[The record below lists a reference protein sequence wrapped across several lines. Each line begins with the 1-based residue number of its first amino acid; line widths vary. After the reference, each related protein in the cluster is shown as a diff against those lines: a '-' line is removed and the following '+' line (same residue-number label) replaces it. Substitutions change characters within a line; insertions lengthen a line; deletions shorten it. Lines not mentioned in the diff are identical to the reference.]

1 MEDRTKP
8 RLKTI
13 AYLCAMAFCGQTA
26 AADEANAVREV
37 AKAAEKNS
45 EAIATIVV
53 TAERRS
59 QPLQSIPM
67 AIQAFGAEDLERA
80 GVTNVMDLQALTPGV
95 VVTSN
100 SGLGQLYIR
109 GIGSDIV
116 GAGLDGAVAV
126 YVDGVYQSRAASQ
139 LFKFVDVERVE
150 VLKGP
155 QGTLYGRNA
164 TGGAINV
171 ISKGPSRESEG
182 QFDAQLGSFGQREAR
197 GTVSGPLSA
206 GVAYGRLSFLSSKDD
221 GYSNNILL
229 DQRGN
234 SNDMAGV
241 HGALEFT
248 PTPNLGI
255 LFNARY
261 TDTKSAPM
269 LNALYPSVNPLFT
282 TFKAT
287 VISDPFTVKHNA
299 PTYADAT
306 QSSVD
311 GAIKYNLGWARF
323 TSVTSTTT
331 LKGNAYTDIDGTE
344 IPLLNS
350 IPSPESTKYWTQDF
364 TLAST
369 GSGPWEWTALASFL
383 HQTTDWNLNLA
394 IPPSKVVSKNFSA
407 NTVDASGIGGQASYV
422 VGNGFKLTAG
432 ARYSSE
438 TKKIAATSITQ
449 INGVSLPAQNQN
461 DKQTWTAWTP
471 KFVAEYSPAR
481 GLMWFASATKGFKSG
496 GYNTATVGS
505 PAIKPETVVNYEAGV
520 KSAWLNNR
528 VVFNATV
535 FEAKYDEMQ
544 LQFTTKNAAGALVA
558 VTTNAAKATSKGV
571 ELELVAKPMPHL
583 QLAAGAQFL
592 NARFDK
598 FLAANPLNPAAG
610 ILDRAGNPLNRA
622 PDSTFSLSAQY
633 TWPSAFAN
641 KDVTLRADAYN
652 RSRIYYTTFKDPL
665 ASEEL
670 GTLMNAQLSFE
681 PNGARGLYGALFV
694 KNITDKK
701 HTEDILASATAG
713 YISYMAPPRTVGV
726 RIGYRY

>member
-1 MEDRTKP
+1 MGERTKDT
-8 RLKTI
+8 LK
-13 AYLCAMAFCGQTA
+13 AVVCCCALGAFGQAA
-26 AADEANAVREV
+26 AADEPVTTREG
-37 AKAAEKNS
+37 ARAAEKNS

-53 TAERRS
+53 TAERRA
-59 QPLQSIPM
+59 QPLQTVPM
-67 AIQAFGAEDLERA
+67 AIQAFSGEDLERA
-80 GVTNVMDLQALTPGV
+80 GVTNVMDLQGLSPGV

-100 SGLGQLYIR
+100 SGLGQIYVR

-126 YVDGVYQSRAASQ
+126 YVDGVYQSRPGGQ

-150 VLKGP
+150 VMKGP

-164 TGGAINV
+164 TGGAINI

-182 QFDAQLGSFGQREAR
+182 QFDVQLGSFSQKEVR

-206 GVAYGRLSFLSSKDD
+206 GVAYGRLSLLYSKDD
-221 GYSNNILL
+221 GYSKNTLL
-229 DQRGN
+229 NQQGN
-234 SNDMAGV
+234 STDTTGV
-241 HGALEFT
+241 RGAVEFT
-248 PTPNLGI
+248 PSPNLTV
-255 LFNARY
+255 LLNARY
-261 TDTKSAPM
+261 TDSKTAPM

-287 VISDPFTVKHNA
+287 VISDPFTVMHNA

-306 QSSVD
+306 QSALD
-311 GAIKYNLGWARF
+311 ATIKYNLGWARF
-323 TSVTSTTT
+323 TSVTSSTS

-350 IPSPESTKYWTQDF
+350 IPSPEDTRYWTQDF
-364 TLAST
+364 TLASS

-383 HQTTDWNLNLA
+383 HQKTDWNLNLA
-394 IPPSKVVSKNFSA
+394 IPLSRVVSKNFSS
-407 NTVDASGIGGQASYV
+407 NTNDAQGIGGQASYSL
-422 VGNGFKLTAG
+422 GNGVKLTAG
-432 ARYSSE
+432 TRYSSE
-438 TKKIAATSITQ
+438 TKKIQATSITQ
-449 INGVSLPAQNQN
+449 VGGVSLPATNQN
-461 DKQTWTAWTP
+461 AEQTWTAWTP

-528 VVFNATV
+528 VIFNATA

-571 ELELVAKPMPHL
+571 ELEVVAKPMPRL

-592 NARFDK
+592 NARFDR
-598 FLAANPLNPAAG
+598 FLAANPLKLAAG
-610 ILDRAGNPLNRA
+610 VLDQAGNPLNRS
-622 PDSTFSLSAQY
+622 PDSTFNLSAQY
-633 TWPSAFAN
+633 TWPSAFAG

-670 GTLMNAQLSFE
+670 GTLLNAQLSFE
-681 PNGARGLYGALFV
+681 PNGAGGLYGALFV
-694 KNITDKK
+694 KNMTDKK
-701 HTEDILASATAG
+701 HTEDILASSTAG
-713 YISYMAPPRTVGV
+713 YIAYMAAPRTVGV
-726 RIGYRY
+726 KIGYRY